1 MNDLMKIKGGSGKT
15 PSLQDRELGYN
26 KSEKA
31 LYIGTEGGN
40 VRLCG
45 AEDKDV
51 FYAIFGV
58 TTGEEVNAAYKA
70 GKVVACKLE
79 SGRVLYLATDCGTGK
94 AFTFSSADDLGV
106 MSAKV
111 DGSTWTEPTYHE
123 FVTKEYIES
132 LLENKEGESNG

>member
-70 GKVVACKLE
+70 GKVVACKLDN
-79 SGRVLYLATDCGTGK
+79 GRVLYLVTDWGTEKG
-94 AFTFSSADDLGV
+94 FTFSSTDYLSV
-106 MSAKV
+106 MSAEV
-111 DGSTWTEPTYHE
+111 DGSAWAGPTYQE
-123 FVTKEYIES
+123 FATKEYIDS
-132 LLENKEGESNG
+132 LLENKEGEANG

>member
-15 PSLQDRELGYN
+15 PTLQDKELGYN
-26 KSEKA
+26 RDEKA
-31 LYIGTEGGN
+31 LYIGTPSGN
-40 VRLCG
+40 ERLCG
-45 AEDKDV
+45 AEDADA

-58 TTGEEVNAAYKA
+58 TKGEEVNAAYVD
-70 GKVVACKLE
+70 GKIVACKLE
-79 SGRVLYLATDCGTGK
+79 SGRVLYLAADCGTGK